1 MRVLTDDRVAVA
13 VLLDL
18 LGGQL
23 ANLGVQ
29 SLVILNGAVGANLRR
44 HTVDRHVQ
52 KEVLLQRILS
62 ISVDLAGVDLVTA
75 QEHIRKRAADDVA
88 VRVYERVG
96 KDRVGRGGGAA
107 HQCDVVVEIVQAGL
121 LHTGSGDSLAV
132 VEAKSVDGVQNLLRG
147 LGQAELPSL
156 L

>member
-23 ANLGVQ
+23 ANFWVQ

-44 HTVDRHVQ
+44 HTIDRHVQ
-52 KEVLLQRILS
+52 KEVLLQCVLR
-62 ISVDLAGVDLVTA
+62 ISVDLSGMDLVTA

-96 KDRVGRGGGAA
+96 KDRVGRGRGAA

-121 LHTGSGDSLAV
+121 LHTGSGDRLAV
-132 VEAKSVDGVQNLLRG
+132 VEGKSVDGVQNLLRG
-147 LGQAELPSL
+147 L
-156 L
+156 